1 MIGPPL
7 ESMDL
12 PYLTADLPGVAAL
25 YKCRPEDFEVEEIA
39 AYAPGGAG
47 DHVFFAVEK
56 RGLTTLDAVRSLAR
70 ALGVAPRQVGY
81 AGLKDAQGVTRQVLS
96 LEHADPARIESLE
109 LPGLRVL
116 WVARHKNKL
125 RIGHLAGNRFG
136 IKLREVEPGGAE
148 AVRAALAVLE
158 ARGLPNPFGE
168 QRFGARGDTWQIG
181 RALMRGDAAE
191 AVALILGRPGPRDHG
206 AVRRARELFD
216 AGRFEEAAR
225 AWPGSFRD
233 AIRLARAMARGGGKP
248 GRALRALPRPL
259 MRLYTSAWQSFLVN
273 AVLAERISTVD
284 RVLEGDLA
292 WRHQNGAVFLVEDPL
307 AEAPR
312 AARQEI
318 SPSGPLFGPR
328 MSWPRGVPAQI
339 ERGVLEREGC
349 AVEDFE
355 RRGALAW
362 QGGRRPL
369 RVPLRD
375 LELREG
381 ADDAGPFLELRF
393 ALPPGSYATA
403 LLRELLKDRGGACAG
418 PVTGDPRRSRA
429 QPPQGPAGRRESQE
443 RG

>member
-1 MIGPPL
+1 
-7 ESMDL
+7 MDL
-12 PYLTADLPGVAAL
+12 PYLTADRPGIAAL
-25 YKCRPEDFEVEEIA
+25 YKCRPEDFEVEELP
-39 AYAPGGAG
+39 AYAPSGEG
-47 DHVFFAVEK
+47 DHVFFAIEK

-70 ALGVAPRQVGY
+70 ALGVAPRQIGY

-96 LEHADPARIESLE
+96 LEHADPARIESLA
-109 LPGLRVL
+109 LPRLSVL

-125 RIGHLAGNRFG
+125 RIGHLAGNRFVV
-136 IKLREVEPGGAE
+136 KLRDVEPGGVESA
-148 AVRAALAVLE
+148 RATLAVLE

-191 AVALILGRPGPRDHG
+191 AVALILGRPSAHDRGP
-206 AVRRARELFD
+206 VRRARELFD
-216 AGRFEEAAR
+216 AGRYEDAAR

-233 AIRLARAMARGGGKP
+233 AIRLARAMARSGEKP

-259 MRLYTSAWQSFLVN
+259 LRLYTSAWQSWLFN
-273 AVLAERISTVD
+273 AVLVERISTLD
-284 RVLEGDLA
+284 QVLEGDLA
-292 WRHQNGAVFLVEDPL
+292 WRHSNGAVFLVEDPL

-312 AARQEI
+312 AQRLEI

-328 MSWPRGVPAQI
+328 MSWPRGAPAEV
-339 ERGVLEREGC
+339 ERGVLAREGC
-349 AVEDFE
+349 APEDFD

-369 RVPLRD
+369 RVPLRGPA
-375 LELREG
+375 LREG

-393 ALPPGSYATA
+393 ELPPGAYATA
-403 LLRELLKDRGGACAG
+403 LLRELLKGRGGPCAPG
-418 PVTGDPRRSRA
+418 RG
-429 QPPQGPAGRRESQE
+429 QAGRAKSPE